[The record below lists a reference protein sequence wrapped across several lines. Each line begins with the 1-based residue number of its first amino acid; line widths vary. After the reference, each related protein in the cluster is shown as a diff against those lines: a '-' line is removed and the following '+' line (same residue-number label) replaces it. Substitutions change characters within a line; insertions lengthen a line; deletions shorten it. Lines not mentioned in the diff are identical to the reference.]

1 MAALLHAV
9 MKRDGD
15 RWFPLAGP
23 FPRRCAA
30 GIVKKLK
37 SVDSSERDNYRVG
50 PYRLTRNQQQTKKKE
65 MANG

>member
-1 MAALLHAV
+1 MPETLHAV
-9 MKRDGD
+9 LKRDGD

-23 FPRRCAA
+23 FARRCAA
-30 GIVKKLK
+30 GIVRKLK

-50 PYRLTRNQQQTKKKE
+50 PYRAARNKQRTKKKE